1 MSDYPP
7 YPDPPQG
14 GYPQDP
20 DDPNNPYRYGMPS
33 APPPPP
39 GYGYGYPPPDAPQGP
54 RPQQV
59 TTAVRLMYVRA
70 VIGVVSLIVLFAT
83 QDDLKRRIR
92 ENSPNLDS
100 SAVSTALTIG
110 AVFGVVVLVLYVLL
124 AIQVAKGRNWA
135 RIVTWVIGGLAILG
149 FLGGLASASTPFY
162 RALGVLTVL
171 IDITVVVLLALGP
184 SNAYF
189 SRRQY

>member
-1 MSDYPP
+1 MTNYPPP
-7 YPDPPQG
+7 YPNAPQG
-14 GYPQDP
+14 GDP
-20 DDPNNPYRYGMPS
+20 NDPNNPYRYGMPA
-33 APPPPP
+33 APPA
-39 GYGYGYPPPDAPQGP
+39 YGYGYPQPNASQGP

-59 TTAVRLMYVRA
+59 TTAVRLMYLRA
-70 VIGVVSLIVLFAT
+70 ALGVLSLIVLFAT

-92 ENSPNLDS
+92 ESSPNLDDS
-100 SAVSTALTIG
+100 SVNSALTIG
-110 AVFGVVVLVLYVLL
+110 AVFGVVLLVLYVLL

-149 FLGGLASASTPFY
+149 FLGALASAATPFY
-162 RALGVLTVL
+162 RVLGVLTVL

-189 SRRQY
+189 SRPRW